1 MVGGTHDVPRPHRST
16 DRASSPRQSWTF
28 GQVRP
33 GWEERGSATLPFVR
47 RHLTLSEVKAALRRG
62 SEVEQLIRFGVP
74 VDGRATLTFVWLSG
88 GSPVTGRLEHCFD
101 DGSPSFFD
109 VGEFQDVD
117 DDAEDAWDPFSG
129 PPPDDGVRSFDC
141 PEAALEWARS
151 ECDASDERWVN
162 QGVIDAEY
170 RDAKGW

>member
-1 MVGGTHDVPRPHRST
+1 MTSLAPT
-16 DRASSPRQSWTF
+16 DRPTAPPLAAVLGVWPGASRL
-28 GQVRP
+28 G
-33 GWEERGSATLPFVR
+33 GAWECDTAVVR

-62 SEVEQLIRFGVP
+62 SEVEQLIRFGEP
-74 VDGRATLTFVWLSG
+74 VDGRAALTYVWLSG

-117 DDAEDAWDPFSG
+117 DDAEDPWDPFSSA
-129 PPPDDGVRSFDC
+129 PPDDGVRSFDC

-151 ECDASDERWVN
+151 ECEASDERWVN

>member
-1 MVGGTHDVPRPHRST
+1 MTSLAPT
-16 DRASSPRQSWTF
+16 DRPTAPPLAAVLGVWPGASRL
-28 GQVRP
+28 G
-33 GWEERGSATLPFVR
+33 GAWECDTAVVR

-62 SEVEQLIRFGVP
+62 SEVEQLIRFGEP
-74 VDGRATLTFVWLSG
+74 VDGRAALTYVWLSG

-109 VGEFQDVD
+109 VGEFLDVE
-117 DDAEDAWDPFSG
+117 DDAEDAWTRSRVRHPTTVCGPLTPLKPRLSG
-129 PPPDDGVRSFDC
+129 R
-141 PEAALEWARS
+141 AS
-151 ECDASDERWVN
+151 ECDANDERWVN